1 MESME
6 KVRLGDVANEVGK
19 KAGDAFKI
27 AKEMGLNVKTAS
39 SSITMEEAGW
49 LLEYMTTGVNP
60 IPARQQ
66 ETNKKPKKGTKTT
79 NTDASRYKNRNKSY

>member
-27 AKEMGLNVKTAS
+27 AKEMG
-39 SSITMEEAGW
+39 
-49 LLEYMTTGVNP
+49 
-60 IPARQQ
+60 
-66 ETNKKPKKGTKTT
+66 
-79 NTDASRYKNRNKSY
+79 